1 MVPRAAEMQQRAT
14 QPRAATRKL
23 PVILILAAQDQTKEV
38 GHHVQEHHQRAMIQR
53 AVSVVAAIAV
63 AVIVAAVIIMP
74 VKHAGIN

>member
-38 GHHVQEHHQRAMIQR
+38 GHHVQEHHQRAVIQR
-53 AVSVVAAIAV
+53 AVLV
-63 AVIVAAVIIMP
+63 AVVQQPATLIPAALTLR
-74 VKHAGIN
+74 